1 MALVAFTRLYLG
13 VHFLADVL
21 GGVLLGGLVLLA
33 AWKLIGNDPG
43 RERFF
48 AAARARL
55 GTALPAVL
63 YHFFLFVLPALLAL
77 LSLFSAM
84 FAGFFVGMNAAF
96 TLALRSGL
104 PDDKGSPA
112 VRLARVLLGGLLF
125 WLLSLALGLALA
137 LVPAVAGSAWGS
149 FLTAGLG
156 TFLTVWGGIKL
167 LLRLGLYQK
176 EAAPAR

>member
-1 MALVAFTRLYLG
+1 M
-13 VHFLADVL
+13 
-21 GGVLLGGLVLLA
+21 
-33 AWKLIGNDPG
+33 
-43 RERFF
+43 
-48 AAARARL
+48 
-55 GTALPAVL
+55 
-63 YHFFLFVLPALLAL
+63 LLAL

-104 PDDKGSPA
+104 PSDRGSLW

-125 WLLSLALGLALA
+125 LLLGLALRQALA
-137 LVPAVAGSAWGS
+137 LVPAVAGSPWGT

-167 LLRLGLYQK
+167 LMLLGLYQK